1 MPRRFTRTI
10 AATAVCAVAAIGCSH
25 GNDKSQPPP
34 EPPVPVR
41 HDIPALVA
49 VFPTIGAPEAVSWV
63 QWTGDAGAPTAG
75 VRWTDAVV
83 KLSPEVTEA
92 MMKLFQPTD
101 TGRKPRV
108 RDELSADVPQGP
120 FLTGE
125 RLDNG
130 FSTPPATSTY
140 AFLDRGHATL
150 VLQATSLD

>member
-1 MPRRFTRTI
+1 VPNRFTRTI

-25 GNDKSQPPP
+25 PDDEAQPPP

-41 HDIPALVA
+41 HDIPALAA

-63 QWTGDAGAPTAG
+63 QWTGDAGADTT

-83 KLSPEVTEA
+83 RLSPEVAEA